1 MILIVHLVER
11 MYVQYNMSITN
22 TSKPTTSLVNST
34 RVVSYETWDSNPYTW
49 DNEVRSWDQC
59 ASTMTNSTRPSSSMV
74 NTSKP

>member
-34 RVVSYETWDSNPYTW
+34 RVVSYETWDTNPNTW
-49 DNEVRSWDQC
+49 DGETRTWDEC
-59 ASTMTNSTRPSSSMV
+59 GTNMTNTNRVTSTITNV
-74 NTSKP
+74 NKP